1 MRGREWKRAVRD
13 ALMLMRDP
21 QAFMLT
27 FQRAVPACPPDAA
40 AVHIFATVPAVLS
53 PVVCG
58 SGIRATFYGG
68 TRRTS
73 SEGSFERRI
82 QRFVKCKIEWYTVP
96 MAACF
101 KNLRLRASA
110 SRLATFHTWQPQS
123 DATAFPAFLDTYATC
138 LLAEPLR
145 VVPCEDRERPRKKL
159 STPLASIQP
168 Q

>member
-1 MRGREWKRAVRD
+1 
-13 ALMLMRDP
+13 MLMRDP

-73 SEGSFERRI
+73 SDGSFERRI

-101 KNLRLRASA
+101 KNLRLR
-110 SRLATFHTWQPQS
+110 
-123 DATAFPAFLDTYATC
+123 
-138 LLAEPLR
+138 

-159 STPLASIQP
+159 STPLAPIQP